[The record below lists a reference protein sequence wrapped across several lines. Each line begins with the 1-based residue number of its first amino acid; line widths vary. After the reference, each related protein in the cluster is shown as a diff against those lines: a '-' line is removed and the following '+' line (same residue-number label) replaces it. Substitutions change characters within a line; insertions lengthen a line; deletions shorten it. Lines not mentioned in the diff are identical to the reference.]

1 MIHAICR
8 NGIYGNSQLDPFNK
22 EGRLRFIDVDLEPGS
37 AKEKDAGMEEA
48 DLQNHAKSTAQLGA
62 YNQELA
68 ERIARLTPAMH
79 NDADAE

>member
-1 MIHAICR
+1 
-8 NGIYGNSQLDPFNK
+8 
-22 EGRLRFIDVDLEPGS
+22 
-37 AKEKDAGMEEA
+37 MEEA
-48 DLQNHAKSTAQLGA
+48 DLRNHAKSTAQLGA